1 MHQDG
6 EVSEKFR
13 RCQDDLTLMQTM
25 LHKYEEI
32 QMRLKS
38 QDEELECVA
47 MASEEKKTKKKTTNK
62 NWTGH
67 WTEFHAEVHLRSP
80 RADR

>member
-25 LHKYEEI
+25 LHKYEEM
-32 QMRLKS
+32 QVRLKS
-38 QDEELECVA
+38 QDEELE
-47 MASEEKKTKKKTTNK
+47 
-62 NWTGH
+62 H
-67 WTEFHAEVHLRSP
+67 FHALGKERHEQRGLTTCG
-80 RADR
+80 